1 MKIQKL
7 QENVKYTE
15 KNSIE
20 ALEKYYN
27 MKQQQQ
33 KILKT
38 IIESKT
44 STKKIGLEDVK
55 SMNIGDFNNLEKQVE
70 QLRRQKKEAEKELVN
85 EKILKDQKK
94 ARL

>member
-70 QLRRQKKEAEKELVN
+70 QLRRQKKEAEKQLVN